1 MQKFIKDMSTHNEAL
16 IIEPHRGKRALEQL
30 VAKVGRLEASI
41 NELMAEVGEVGQGA
55 GGAGA
60 VTEFPAP

>member
-1 MQKFIKDMSTHNEAL
+1 MQESIKDMSAHNEAL
-16 IIEPHRGKRALEQL
+16 IIELHWVKRALEQL
-30 VAKVGRLEASI
+30 VARVGRLEASI
-41 NELMAEVGEVGQGA
+41 NELMAEVGEVGKGA